1 MGINTRQTKGAD
13 VKFGNLERTFSNETY
28 ANNIDK
34 MNTGLT
40 KLGFVDNF
48 PGKIFT
54 IPELKKDGIYTT
66 ATEFK
71 YQGYLILNQEGN
83 GVLSST
89 GRGDKFEIINYG
101 PDLVKNIKIF
111 VME

>member
-1 MGINTRQTKGAD
+1 
-13 VKFGNLERTFSNETY
+13 VKFGNLERTFSNEVY

-34 MNTGLT
+34 LNTGLT
-40 KLGFVDNF
+40 KLSFGDNF

-54 IPELKKDGIYTT
+54 IPELAKDGVYPIT
-66 ATEFK
+66 TEFK
-71 YQGYLILNQEGN
+71 QQGYLILNQEGN

-89 GRGDKFEIINYG
+89 GRGDKLEIINYG
-101 PDLVKNIKIF
+101 PNMVKNIKIF